1 MRVPLPFSDPDGL
14 SRLITVSGVG
24 LCQLIAFGTS
34 LYLLTTLAVPIAADT
49 GWPLAWVVGGYSI
62 GVLTSAAISPLAGRY
77 ISAGYGHFVLAA
89 SAVLFAAGLVGVSQ
103 SGSLLVYCVAWIVV
117 GAAMGCGLYDAAFG
131 TVGRIFGQSARS
143 LIIQIALW
151 GGFASTVF
159 WPMSEYLQTAY
170 GWRITCLVFAG
181 IHLVICLPIY
191 VWLVPRPTDATAPK
205 QIKDLSKIRP
215 EPDEQVIYWTLGLV
229 ITCEM
234 AIVAMMSVHMH
245 TILQSR
251 GLSATAAVALSA
263 LIGPSQ
269 VASRLMELTI
279 GKKWPPYVSMA
290 LGVAGVAAALG
301 LIIFGTDLNTPA
313 LIIYGAGLG
322 VVSITTGTVPLAV
335 FGPMRY
341 PLLMGRLRRISLVMQ
356 AIAPAIGAWL
366 LTQAG
371 MNALLSFI
379 GALSVLCLLVA
390 VYLARKCH
398 SHIKLKA

>member
-1 MRVPLPFSDPDGL
+1 M
-14 SRLITVSGVG
+14 
-24 LCQLIAFGTS
+24 
-34 LYLLTTLAVPIAADT
+34 
-49 GWPLAWVVGGYSI
+49 
-62 GVLTSAAISPLAGRY
+62 
-77 ISAGYGHFVLAA
+77 
-89 SAVLFAAGLVGVSQ
+89 
-103 SGSLLVYCVAWIVV
+103 
-117 GAAMGCGLYDAAFG
+117 
-131 TVGRIFGQSARS
+131 
-143 LIIQIALW
+143 
-151 GGFASTVF
+151 
-159 WPMSEYLQTAY
+159 
-170 GWRITCLVFAG
+170 
-181 IHLVICLPIY
+181 
-191 VWLVPRPTDATAPK
+191 
-205 QIKDLSKIRP
+205 
-215 EPDEQVIYWTLGLV
+215 